1 MATKDFY
8 VILGVRRDAT
18 PRGIRKAYLDAV
30 KRHHPDRI
38 GEAGTATFQ
47 DIQEAYETLS
57 DPERRR
63 EHDYRLNEAGRSFLR
78 RARRPGAV
86 VSEPISI
93 LSQPA
98 SIHPSFEALFE
109 RLLRNF
115 TGIRVP
121 KGERLEDLNIE
132 VILSPEEA
140 ARGVTVPIEVPT
152 FHRCPFCDGTGRD
165 WVFPCTYC
173 REEGYVE
180 KPETVRVE
188 VPPNVGPGT
197 LYEIPLQGLGVHNFY
212 LRLHIFLE

>member
-1 MATKDFY
+1 
-8 VILGVRRDAT
+8 
-18 PRGIRKAYLDAV
+18 
-30 KRHHPDRI
+30 
-38 GEAGTATFQ
+38 
-47 DIQEAYETLS
+47 
-57 DPERRR
+57 
-63 EHDYRLNEAGRSFLR
+63 
-78 RARRPGAV
+78 
-86 VSEPISI
+86 

-98 SIHPSFEALFE
+98 SIHPSFEALYE

-140 ARGVTVPIEVPT
+140 ARGVMVPIEVPT

-173 REEGYVE
+173 MEEGYVE
-180 KPETVRVE
+180 KPETVHVE
-188 VPPNVGPGT
+188 IPSNVAPGT
-197 LYEIPLQGLGVHNFY
+197 VYEIPLKGLGVHNFY